1 MQLSKTTVIN
11 RQPFQQLK
19 MTAELLSI
27 ICVLDKVTLQ

>member
-19 MTAELLSI
+19 MTVELLSN
-27 ICVLDKVTLQ
+27 ICVLDKVILK